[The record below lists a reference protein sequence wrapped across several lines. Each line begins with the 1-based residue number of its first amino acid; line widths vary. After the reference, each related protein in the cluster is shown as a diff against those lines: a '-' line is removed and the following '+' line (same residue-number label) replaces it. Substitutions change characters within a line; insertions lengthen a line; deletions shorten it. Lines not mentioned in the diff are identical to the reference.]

1 VEIAVLGAG
10 HVGLVCATCLASIGH
25 RVRVHDVDKERI
37 ARLAEGQAPF
47 VEPSVDVLLAQGL
60 AAGQL
65 SFHMAPAEALAPAE
79 LIFICVP
86 TSVDGA
92 VADLSAIVEATVT
105 VAHHGSGDAVLVNRA
120 TAPVGTLAY
129 VRTLLAQEGAGSIGV
144 ASNPEFLSEGTAVAD
159 FLTPYRIVVGGW
171 EDAAVARVV
180 DAYRPILEG
189 RLPRDAEVIVAD
201 RQVEPGVRLLITT
214 PETAEFSK
222 HAADA
227 FLAVKIS
234 FINEIV
240 MVADELGA
248 DADDVASTLR
258 LDPRIG
264 PRFLNPGIGWAG
276 SCFPKEI
283 TVLKGMS
290 QTSGVSTRLL
300 TAANDVNDE
309 QRRWVVRKLR
319 AHLKSLDGRR
329 VALLGLSFK
338 PATDDLRNAPALE
351 IAAELVRSN
360 VEVRAFDPIV
370 TELPPHLAHAIT
382 LMSDPLSAATDAD
395 AVVVTTAW
403 DGLSDL
409 PLDELRKVMR
419 VPLLLDGRNCLDQVA
434 ARAAGFN
441 YVGVGREGRTVLP
454 MVPPPSPVGRGASS
468 RGGRKILHPTRDS
481 DASAGVPASLRKD
494 RSG

>member
-1 VEIAVLGAG
+1 MEIAVLGAG
-10 HVGLVCATCLASIGH
+10 HVGLVCASCLASIGH
-25 RVRVHDVDKERI
+25 RVRVQDVDRTRI
-37 ARLAEGQAPF
+37 ARLVDGQLPF
-47 VEPSVDVLLAQGL
+47 VEPGLDALLADGL
-60 AAGQL
+60 DAGSL
-65 SFHMAPAEALAPAE
+65 SFHVDPEEALASAE

-86 TSVDGA
+86 TSMDGA
-92 VADLSAIVEATVT
+92 TSDLSRIVEATVSA
-105 VAHHGSGDAVLVNRA
+105 AHHGHEDAVLVNRT

-129 VRTLLAQEGAGSIGV
+129 VRTLLEQEGAGSIGV

-159 FLTPYRIVVGGW
+159 FLAPYRIVVGGW
-171 EDAAVARVV
+171 ENGAVARVV
-180 DAYRPILEG
+180 DAYQPILDG
-189 RLPRDAEVIVAD
+189 RLPSNVEAIAAD
-201 RQVEPGVRLLITT
+201 RQADPGVRLLITT

-222 HAADA
+222 YAADA

-240 MVADELGA
+240 TVADELGA

-290 QTSGVSTRLL
+290 QTSGVATRLL

-319 AHLKSLDGRR
+319 AHLKTLEGRR

-351 IAAELVRSN
+351 IAAELFGSN
-360 VEVRAFDPIV
+360 VDVRAFDPIV
-370 TELPPHLAHAIT
+370 TELPPQFADAIE
-382 LMSDPLSAATDAD
+382 LVSDPLSAASDAD
-395 AVVVTTAW
+395 AVVITTAW
-403 DGLSDL
+403 EGLADL
-409 PLDELRKVMR
+409 PLDELRRVMR
-419 VPLLLDGRNCLDQVA
+419 VPLLLDGRNCLDPVA

-454 MVPPPSPVGRGASS
+454 MVPPPVPASRGSS
-468 RGGRKILHPTRDS
+468 GRGGRQNPHPTLDTHAR
-481 DASAGVPASLRKD
+481 AGVPASSRKD

>member
-25 RVRVHDVDKERI
+25 RVRVQDVDEARI
-37 ARLAEGQAPF
+37 ARLVDGHVPF
-47 VEPSVDVLLAQGL
+47 VEPGLDALLADGL
-60 AAGQL
+60 AAGRL
-65 SFHMAPAEALAPAE
+65 SFHVDPEEALASAE
-79 LIFICVP
+79 LIFICVS
-86 TSVDGA
+86 TSMDGA
-92 VADLSAIVEATVT
+92 VADLSAIVDATVT
-105 VAHHGSGDAVLVNRA
+105 VAHHAAEDAVLVNRA
-120 TAPVGTLAY
+120 TAPVGTLSY
-129 VRTLLAQEGAGSIGV
+129 IRTLLEQEGAGSIGV

-171 EDAAVARVV
+171 EDPAVARVV
-180 DAYRPILEG
+180 DAYQPILDG
-189 RLPRDAEVIVAD
+189 RLPRNVGAIADD
-201 RQVEPGVRLLITT
+201 RQVDPGVRLLIMT

-222 HAADA
+222 YAADA

-240 MVADELGA
+240 TVADDLGA

-276 SCFPKEI
+276 SCFPMEI

-290 QTSGVSTRLL
+290 QTSGVATRLL

-319 AHLKSLDGRR
+319 AHLKTLEGRR
-329 VALLGLSFK
+329 VALIGLSFK

-370 TELPPHLAHAIT
+370 TELPPQFADVIELF
-382 LMSDPLSAATDAD
+382 SDPLSAALDAD

-403 DGLSDL
+403 DGLADL
-409 PLDELRKVMR
+409 PLDELRRVMR
-419 VPLLLDGRNCLDQVA
+419 VPVLLDGRNCLDQVA
-434 ARAAGFN
+434 ARAAGFS

-454 MVPPPSPVGRGASS
+454 MVPPTTPAGRSPSGRGGRQIIHHGLDTQPAADVPASS
-468 RGGRKILHPTRDS
+468 RKYG
-481 DASAGVPASLRKD
+481 SA
-494 RSG
+494 